1 MKVTLAAQTL
11 SSSTAD
17 VLEFCRD
24 GLALAEFKNC
34 EGTVKFLRLIDGF
47 FDVLN
52 SRNKFAR
59 GLKAAIKPGNG
70 EQVMDFLDG
79 AFQYIAAIKDV
90 AGNLMFMTSKKTAFV
105 GFLACIKS
113 LKQIYKQHVGEDK
126 PLKYLLTY
134 KLSQDHL
141 ELFFGAIRAA
151 GGFNNNPTTRQFVA
165 TYKRLLMRHDVE
177 VVTGNTVPQ
186 DLTRLLTTALV
197 TSASRS
203 AVEDCTND
211 ILIGRRFDQLV
222 EPTAEEID
230 AEIPSLPELSIYRE
244 VAVGFLA
251 RIVARRTNCPD
262 CSCALFF
269 DNSNPSH
276 GLIFQKDRDGLCK
289 PSDSVVRVCS
299 ATERLFQKLLFVT
312 DQKLPQGPGVAEAL
326 GRAILQ
332 EVGADNSVFHD
343 LYPHMLD
350 TEPDNNHVFSLIKA
364 VSAA

>member
-1 MKVTLAAQTL
+1 
-11 SSSTAD
+11 
-17 VLEFCRD
+17 
-24 GLALAEFKNC
+24 
-34 EGTVKFLRLIDGF
+34 
-47 FDVLN
+47 
-52 SRNKFAR
+52 
-59 GLKAAIKPGNG
+59 
-70 EQVMDFLDG
+70 MDFLGG

-90 AGNLMFMTSKKTAFV
+90 AGNLMFTTLKKTALV

-141 ELFFGAIRAA
+141 ELFFSAIRAA

-165 TYKRLLMRHDVE
+165 TYKGLLMRHDVE

-186 DLTRLLTTALV
+186 DQTRLLTSAPV

-203 AVEDCTND
+203 ADEDCTND
-211 ILIGRRFDQLV
+211 ILIDRRFDRLV

-230 AEIPSLPELSIYRE
+230 AEIRSLPELSIYRE
-244 VAVGFLA
+244 VAVGYIAGFVA

-262 CSCALFF
+262 LHCSCALSSKFF

-276 GLIFQKDRDGLCK
+276 GLILQKDRGGLCK
-289 PSDSVVRVCS
+289 PSDSVVRVCN

-312 DQKLPQGPGVAEAL
+312 DQKLPEGPGVAEAL
-326 GRAILQ
+326 GRAALQ

-343 LYPHMLD
+343 L
-350 TEPDNNHVFSLIKA
+350 LID
-364 VSAA
+364 